1 MATKFDFYSNEFQ
14 LDPAHKFREMQEK
27 CPFHHSEKY
36 DWFSVFRYKDIAA
49 IVRDNETYSARFGPG
64 PDRAKPEDAP
74 VLVSADPPLHSK
86 QKKAITA
93 AFNPQTIAAME
104 PGIRAFV
111 SERLDAMEEMEECD
125 LMEEIANQ
133 LPMWVICQ
141 MLDIPFDRDYE
152 KLLAWVDAI
161 AGGVF
166 SDHDEEIHQKRIDM
180 MEAVY
185 DYFVPHIQAKI
196 DQDKA
201 GEDPGDDLL
210 SLIAKARIEGEPVPF
225 NHILSFALFL
235 LVAGSGT
242 TTTLIGDFFHRMMA
256 HPDQWQKLLADPAL
270 LDPAIEEVLR
280 IDSPVHGLF
289 RTNNIPVQL
298 GDLEVPVD
306 SKICLMWG
314 SANLD
319 PEVFEDPLAFDI
331 GRDPKV
337 LRKHLSFGT
346 GIHACVGGP
355 LARLECKIV
364 VEEFLKRF
372 DGIERTGPMVPYPYP
387 TLHGPYKLPV
397 KLVSKSRPV

>member
-1 MATKFDFYSNEFQ
+1 MATEFDFYSDEFQ
-14 LDPAHKFREMQEK
+14 LDPSHKFQEMQEQ
-27 CPFHHSEKY
+27 CPFHHSEKF
-36 DWFSVFRYKDIAA
+36 DWYSVFRHKDITS

-64 PDRAKPEDAP
+64 PDRATAESAP

-111 SERLDAMEEMEECD
+111 SQRMDAMVEMPECD
-125 LMEEIANQ
+125 LMEEIADQ
-133 LPMWVICQ
+133 LPMWVICK
-141 MLDIPFDRDYE
+141 MLDIPFDQDYE
-152 KLLAWVDAI
+152 KLLMWVDAI
-161 AGGVF
+161 AGAVF
-166 SDHDEEIHQKRIDM
+166 SDHDEEMHQQRLDM
-180 MEAVY
+180 MTNVY
-185 DYFVPHIQAKI
+185 YYFGPHIQVKI
-196 DQDKA
+196 DLDKA
-201 GEDPGDDLL
+201 GKDPGDDLL
-210 SLIAKARIEGEPVPF
+210 SLIVKARIDGEPVPF

-242 TTTLIGDFFHRMMA
+242 TTTLIGSFFNRMMA
-256 HPDQWQKLLADPAL
+256 HPDQWEKLLADPAL
-270 LDPAIEEVLR
+270 LDNAIEEVLR

-289 RTNNIPVQL
+289 RTNNVPVKL
-298 GDLEVPVD
+298 GDLDVPVD

-319 PEVFEDPLAFDI
+319 PEVFENPLEFDI
-331 GRDPKV
+331 TRDAKV

-346 GIHACVGGP
+346 GIHACIGGP
-355 LARLECKIV
+355 LARLECKVV

-372 DGIERTGPMVPYPYP
+372 DGMERMEPMVPYPYP

-397 KLVSKSRPV
+397 RLTAKKHAA

>member
-1 MATKFDFYSNEFQ
+1 MATKFDFYSDEFQ
-14 LDPAHKFREMQEK
+14 LDPARKFKEMQER
-27 CPFHHSEKY
+27 CPFHHSEKF
-36 DWFSVFRYKDIAA
+36 DWYSVFRYKDIAA
-49 IVRDNETYSARFGPG
+49 IVRDTETYSARFGPG

-104 PGIRAFV
+104 PDIRAFV
-111 SERLDAMEEMEECD
+111 SRRL
-125 LMEEIANQ
+125 EEIANQ
-133 LPMWVICQ
+133 LPMWVICR

-152 KLLAWVDAI
+152 KLLGWVDAI

-166 SDHDEEIHQKRIDM
+166 SDHDEEMHQNRIDM

-185 DYFVPHIQAKI
+185 NYFGPHIQAKI
-196 DQDKA
+196 DRDKA

-256 HPDQWQKLLADPAL
+256 HPDQWQKLLANPAL

-289 RTNNIPVQL
+289 RTNNVPVQL

-319 PEVFEDPLAFDI
+319 PEVFEDPLEFDI
-331 GRDPKV
+331 MR
-337 LRKHLSFGT
+337 RYCAST
-346 GIHACVGGP
+346 
-355 LARLECKIV
+355 
-364 VEEFLKRF
+364 
-372 DGIERTGPMVPYPYP
+372 
-387 TLHGPYKLPV
+387 
-397 KLVSKSRPV
+397 